1 MSGEKSDSRVTF
13 DTQGGS
19 DVPAQN
25 VPYGQKAKQPQAP
38 SRKGYTFAGW
48 FAEAACRTPWDFD
61 TVIYQNRTLYAG
73 WTANRYTVAFDA
85 AGGTGGM
92 EAQSFVY
99 GEAQALRAC
108 AFSNGDKTF
117 AGWALS
123 RDGKAVYGDGQ
134 VVSDLTDQNGGTV
147 TLYAVWQESGSN
159 TPVGPIKP
167 TQPTQPD
174 NTGSAACDGGANCP
188 SRQYEDITPSQW
200 HHEAVD
206 FVVAGG
212 LMNGISD
219 TRFAPDGNMTRAML
233 VTVLYRLAGSP
244 ASGSG
249 TAFTDVVPGSWYE
262 KAVAWASEN
271 GIAKGVSDTRFAPND
286 LVTREQIAAMLYRY
300 TGWKGYA
307 LAEGKDITVFA
318 DGDQAGSYAVE
329 ALRWAVAEGLIQ
341 GREGNRLAPTA
352 TATRAEVATI
362 LMRYSRSVAK

>member
-1 MSGEKSDSRVTF
+1 
-13 DTQGGS
+13 
-19 DVPAQN
+19 
-25 VPYGQKAKQPQAP
+25 
-38 SRKGYTFAGW
+38 
-48 FAEAACRTPWDFD
+48 
-61 TVIYQNRTLYAG
+61 
-73 WTANRYTVAFDA
+73 
-85 AGGTGGM
+85 
-92 EAQSFVY
+92 
-99 GEAQALRAC
+99 
-108 AFSNGDKTF
+108 
-117 AGWALS
+117 
-123 RDGKAVYGDGQ
+123 
-134 VVSDLTDQNGGTV
+134 
-147 TLYAVWQESGSN
+147 
-159 TPVGPIKP
+159 
-167 TQPTQPD
+167 
-174 NTGSAACDGGANCP
+174 
-188 SRQYEDITPSQW
+188 
-200 HHEAVD
+200 
-206 FVVAGG
+206 
-212 LMNGISD
+212 MNGISD